1 MRKIEKMTEFLSQVI
16 IIMSLAVV
24 LIYTFI

>member
-1 MRKIEKMTEFLSQVI
+1 MRKIEKMTEFCSQVI

>member
-1 MRKIEKMTEFLSQVI
+1 MNKIEKMCQFFSQII

-24 LIYTFI
+24 LVYGFI

>member
-1 MRKIEKMTEFLSQVI
+1 MRKIEKMTEFFSQII

>member
-1 MRKIEKMTEFLSQVI
+1 MRKIEKMTEFFSQVI